1 VRWQQR
7 ARLPFLVMAVLAL
20 LGALAGGLVR
30 LGWPVPTTPGL
41 VAFHGPLMVT
51 GFLGTVIGL
60 ERAVALGR
68 LWAYGAPLGCGLGA
82 IALLAG
88 LPGATSLMAIGVAVM
103 VAVSVEIVWRQLAL
117 FTVVMALG
125 ACAWLAGQLLWSVGW
140 PIHRVVFWWVSFLVL
155 TIAAER
161 LELTRVLR
169 PTPNARRL
177 FVLASGALLVGA
189 ALTAVDMDL
198 GARVTGAALTGLA
211 AWLGIFDIAR
221 RTVRTAGLPRFIG
234 VALLSGYVWLGIAG
248 MLLLRHG
255 AVAGLPFD
263 AILHAVFLGFVV
275 SMIFGHAPIIFPA
288 VLGLRIPYRH
298 RFYVHLGVLHAS
310 LVLRVVGDLAPWP
323 PARLWGGLLNGLAIA
338 VFLVSTGA
346 GALGPRVEESTPCRG

>member
-1 VRWQQR
+1 MRWQQR
-7 ARLPFLVMAVLAL
+7 ARLPFLAMAVLAL
-20 LGALAGGLVR
+20 LGALAGGLAR
-30 LGWPVPTTPGL
+30 LGWPAPTTPAL

-68 LWAYGAPLGCGLGA
+68 LWAYGAPLGSGLGA
-82 IALLAG
+82 LALLVG
-88 LPGATSLMAIGVAVM
+88 LPGAASVMAIGVAVM
-103 VAVSVEIVWRQLAL
+103 VAVSVEIVRRQLAL

-140 PIHRVVFWWVSFLVL
+140 PIHRMVFWWVSFLVL

-169 PTPNARRL
+169 PTVNARRL

-189 ALTAVDMDL
+189 ALTAADVDL
-198 GARVTGAALTGLA
+198 GARITGAALTALA
-211 AWLGIFDIAR
+211 AWLGVFDIAR
-221 RTVRTAGLPRFIG
+221 RTIRTVGLPRFIG
-234 VALLSGYVWLGIAG
+234 VALLSGYGWLGIGG
-248 MLLLRHG
+248 MLLLRYG
-255 AVAGLPFD
+255 AVAGLPSD

-288 VLGLRIPYRH
+288 VLGLRVPYRH

-323 PARLWGGLLNGLAIA
+323 PARLWGGLMNGLAI
-338 VFLVSTGA
+338 VIFLLSTAA
-346 GALGPRVEESTPCRG
+346 GALEPRLEEATPCRS